1 MLKTW
6 SKEQKHIALSSGE
19 AELYA
24 ANTGAAEGL
33 GLKSLMAD
41 LGIDCKVEVEIDASA
56 ACGIMQRRGLGH
68 VRHVDTQ
75 DLWSQL
81 AVKEGRFTI
90 KKTWGKVN
98 TADVGMKPLGRQD
111 LEGHLVRMGF
121 SSKYCLKNGEAS

>member
-1 MLKTW
+1 MRSRT
-6 SKEQKHIALSSGE
+6 G
-19 AELYA
+19 

-33 GLKSLMAD
+33 GLKSRMAD
-41 LGIDCKVEVEIDASA
+41 LGMDCKVEVEIDAAA

-81 AVKEGRFTI
+81 AIKEGNFTI
-90 KKTWGKVN
+90 KRFLGKVN
-98 TADVGMKPLGRQD
+98 TADVGTKPLGRQD

-121 SSKYCLKNGEAS
+121 SSKYCLK